1 MHPGADRP
9 LAIGKKPD
17 DEMVVG
23 VYVER
28 LIVVTALTK
37 MVTTHDLQRS
47 TSSPFLFWRFRSFDM
62 KTNSNGPI
70 GIKIG
75 EGAKNNTFSGVRYH
89 GPGIGLE
96 IESGATGNKFDN
108 VSVTAVP
115 RRCAMWMAVRIA
127 HDQSKNPT
135 PPTKHS
141 KGWSGQYEANWPFN
155 RKS

>member
-1 MHPGADRP
+1 
-9 LAIGKKPD
+9 
-17 DEMVVG
+17 
-23 VYVER
+23 
-28 LIVVTALTK
+28 
-37 MVTTHDLQRS
+37 
-47 TSSPFLFWRFRSFDM
+47 M

-96 IESGATGNKFDN
+96 IELGATGNKFDN
-108 VSVTAVP
+108 VSVTGGAQ
-115 RRCAMWMAVRIA
+115 AMRYVDGGPVA